1 MKTYISVSGL
11 VGAVVVAS
19 LGLAS
24 ISPVMAES
32 VKDDFF
38 TRWMPRS
45 GMVGSRM
52 GGDRLCD
59 PGAVGIKQWRFER
72 LERELKP
79 TEGQMASLVEF
90 KLESVKAAKIISD
103 GCSHERSQS
112 PSSSFSV
119 IERRLT
125 VMLEAVKV
133 VQPSFERFYVTLTD
147 RQKAKLNRMEGSHHN
162 WFLRWMPWSR

>member
-1 MKTYISVSGL
+1 MKTYISVSDL

-45 GMVGSRM
+45 GMMGSRM

-59 PGAVGIKQWRFER
+59 PAAVGIKQWRFER

-79 TEGQMASLVEF
+79 TEGQMVALVEF
-90 KLESVKAAKIISD
+90 KLESFKAAKIISD
-103 GCSHERSQS
+103 GCSHERSES

-125 VMLEAVKV
+125 VMLQAVKT
-133 VQPSFERFYVTLTD
+133 VQPSFERFYITLTD
-147 RQKAKLNRMEGSHHN
+147 RQKAKLDRMEGSHRN
-162 WFLRWMPWSR
+162 WFMRWMPWSR

>member
-1 MKTYISVSGL
+1 MKTYMSVFGL
-11 VGAVVVAS
+11 AGAVVLAS
-19 LGLAS
+19 LGLAA

-32 VKDDFF
+32 RDDDFYS
-38 TRWMPRS
+38 RWMPKS

-59 PGAVGIKQWRFER
+59 PSAVGIKQWRYER

-79 TEGQMASLVEF
+79 TESQMAAFVAF

-103 GCSHERSQS
+103 GCSSERAQS
-112 PSSSFSV
+112 PSSRFSL

-125 VMLEAVKV
+125 SMLEAVKI
-133 VQPSFERFYVTLTD
+133 VQPSFDRFYVTLTD
-147 RQKAKLNRMEGSHHN
+147 RQKAKLNRMEGSHRD
-162 WFLRWMPWSR
+162 WLMWWMPWSR